1 MSLHRHGG
9 KDVDPSIPAMV
20 RDIAL
25 LAFPGFQIIDLAG
38 PASVFEGPTV
48 GQLPH
53 TYRLHPLSER
63 GGMVRSSS
71 GVEIHTQP
79 LGRTAFDTLVAVGGA
94 GTQEAMQSPALREF
108 LRAAGAECRRV
119 TSVCTGAFLLAA
131 AGLLDGRR
139 ATTHW
144 KQAALLQRLF
154 PRVRVDA
161 DRIFIQ
167 EGTVWTSAGASAGID
182 LSLALLEEDLGL
194 DVSRTVARELV
205 VYHRRP
211 GGQSQFSTLLEL
223 EPPSDRIRLALA
235 FAREHLH
242 EPLSVER
249 LAQAACLSPRQFG
262 REFVAETGQTPAK
275 AVERLRAEAAR
286 LRIETSTE
294 PIERIAREV
303 GFSDPERMRRAC
315 LRVFGQPPQALR
327 RTSRTAICPP

>member
-1 MSLHRHGG
+1 ML
-9 KDVDPSIPAMV
+9 
-20 RDIAL
+20 RDIGL
-25 LAFPGFQIIDLAG
+25 LAFPGFQIIDLTG
-38 PASVFEGPTV
+38 PAAVFEGPADPA
-48 GQLPH
+48 LPRA
-53 TYRLHPLSER
+53 YRLHPLSEH

-71 GVEIHTQP
+71 GLEILTQP
-79 LGRTAFDTLVAVGGA
+79 LERTAFDTLLAVGGP
-94 GTQEAMQSPALREF
+94 GTLTAMESPAIREF
-108 LRAAGAECRRV
+108 LKAAAADSRRIA
-119 TSVCTGAFLLAA
+119 SVCTGAFLLAA
-131 AGLLDGRR
+131 AGLLDGRH

-154 PRVRVDA
+154 PRVRVDEE
-161 DRIFIQ
+161 RIFIQ
-167 EGTVWTSAGASAGID
+167 DGAVWTSAGASAGID
-182 LSLALLEEDLGL
+182 LSLALLEEDLGREA
-194 DVSRTVARELV
+194 SRAAARELV

-242 EPLSVER
+242 EPLPVER

-262 REFVAETGQTPAK
+262 REFLAETGQTPAK

-294 PIERIAREV
+294 SIEAIARET

-315 LRVFGQPPQALR
+315 IRVFGHPPQALR
-327 RTSRTAICPP
+327 RTARATG